1 MNSPEIFATK
11 ADGRKLLAIFIKG
24 SNLDIGRVS
33 GSIAGR
39 EWNIG
44 LDLKLKFIMLS
55 ITCLKRGQHQ
65 ILEKTSTDYK
75 LRNLL
80 QFYLFPLLEHISPN

>member
-1 MNSPEIFATK
+1 MNSAEIFTTIAN
-11 ADGRKLLAIFIKG
+11 GRKLLAIFIKG
-24 SNLDIGRVS
+24 SNIDIARVS

-44 LDLKLKFIMLS
+44 LDLKLKFTMLS

-65 ILEKTSTDYK
+65 ILEKISTDYK